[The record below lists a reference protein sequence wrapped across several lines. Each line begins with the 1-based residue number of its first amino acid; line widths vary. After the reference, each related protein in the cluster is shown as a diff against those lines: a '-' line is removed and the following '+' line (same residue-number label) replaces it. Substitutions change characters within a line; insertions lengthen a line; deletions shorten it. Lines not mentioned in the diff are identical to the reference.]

1 MQRRFLLPILLLAA
15 LSVFLVA
22 CGGDDN
28 PVTPT
33 QQYGSVSGTVTFV
46 GNWPASGEIQVS
58 IWPSWPPAGP
68 PSAATLPISQTVT
81 YNYKIEGLNR
91 GTYQALAV
99 GWRNPA
105 NPTAARVLGLYINDP
120 NNSGVSIDTATGRP
134 TYATPAPIV
143 ISDAKMDHTGLN
155 IKADF
160 AFAP

>member
-1 MQRRFLLPILLLAA
+1 MQRRFLSAILLLAA

-33 QQYGSVSGTVTFV
+33 QQYGSVAGTVTFV
-46 GNWPASGEIQVS
+46 GNWPARGEIQVS
-58 IWPSWPPAGP
+58 IWASWPPAGP
-68 PSAATLPISQTVT
+68 PSAATLPISQTTT

-91 GTYQALAV
+91 GTYKAITV
-99 GWRNPA
+99 GWRDPA
-105 NPTAARVLGLYINDP
+105 NPAGARVLGIYINDP
-120 NNSGVSIDTATGRP
+120 NNSGVAIDATTGRP
-134 TYATPAPIV
+134 TYATPTAIE

-155 IKADF
+155 IKADL

>member
-1 MQRRFLLPILLLAA
+1 MQRKFHFAVLLLAA

-28 PVTPT
+28 AITPT

-46 GNWPASGEIQVS
+46 GNWPTSGEVQVS

-68 PSAATLPISQTVT
+68 PSAATLPIASTT
-81 YNYKIEGLNR
+81 TFNYKIEGLNR
-91 GTYQALAV
+91 GTYQAITA
-99 GWRNPA
+99 GWRDPA
-105 NPTAARVLGLYINDP
+105 NPMGARVLGIYINDP
-120 NNSGVSIDTATGRP
+120 NNSGVSIDTTTGRP
-134 TYATPAPIV
+134 IYATPAPIV

-155 IKADF
+155 LRADF